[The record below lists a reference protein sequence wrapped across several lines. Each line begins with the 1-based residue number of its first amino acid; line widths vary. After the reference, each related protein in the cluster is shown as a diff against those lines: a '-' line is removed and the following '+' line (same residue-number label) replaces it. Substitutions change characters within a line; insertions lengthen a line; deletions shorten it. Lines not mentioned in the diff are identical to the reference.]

1 MTVRIRATV
10 AAMVMHD
17 PQASSGNGGRILI
30 LLDGSRPSLSAL
42 EVAAQMARARQAEV
56 LGVYVEEV
64 SLLRSAGYGFTRE
77 VGASSGLVRPLDAE
91 ALQARMR
98 ARADQVRR
106 ALQKALAPG
115 GDGQVLVQCRGTVA
129 DEVLN
134 LLKPQDVL
142 IMGRVGWSG
151 LSGVRLGSTARR
163 LVGQAPGEVLLWTE
177 PRQRP
182 RSCVVALLNHDR
194 EGNHQALATAAE
206 RARHNQCPLT
216 VVVRGNEAENAAAAA
231 SLQSEL
237 DQLSMPARVRHL
249 PLVSADALRRLLQQ
263 ERAAELVLSR
273 RGGLFLEQ
281 GADLLSELSLPV
293 TVTP

>member
-1 MTVRIRATV
+1 
-10 AAMVMHD
+10 MVMGD
-17 PQASSGNGGRILI
+17 PQATGGSGGRILI

-98 ARADQVRR
+98 ARAEQVRR
-106 ALQKALAPG
+106 ALQQALAPG
-115 GDGQVLVQCRGTVA
+115 GDRQVLVHRRGTVA
-129 DEVLN
+129 DEVLT
-134 LLKPQDVL
+134 LLQPEDVL

-151 LSGVRLGSTARR
+151 VSGARLGSTARR

-177 PRQRP
+177 PRLRP
-182 RSCVVALLNHDR
+182 QSRVVVLLNHDR
-194 EGNHQALATAAE
+194 EGNHQALAAAAE
-206 RARHNQCPLT
+206 RARRNHCPLT
-216 VVVRGNEAENAAAAA
+216 VVVRGAEGEDAAAAA
-231 SLQSEL
+231 GLQSEL
-237 DQLSMPARVRHL
+237 DQLAMAARIRYL
-249 PLVSADALRRLLQQ
+249 PLASADALRRILQQ